1 MICRVLRL
9 ESDKLC
15 LAMNYIIDG
24 HNLIG
29 KLPGLS
35 LSMPDDE
42 QRLVELLVRFSRRG
56 RQRVE
61 VYFDGAPP
69 GQSGEVN
76 YGRVKAHFVLHSSTA
91 DQAIRTRLGVLGRA
105 SRNWAVV
112 TSDRSVQAAAHAA
125 HAQVLASEDFA
136 RRLLASLGV
145 GSPDAGEPLDQ
156 PLSED
161 EVREWLQV
169 FKQGGKRGD

>member
-1 MICRVLRL
+1 MIWRVERL
-9 ESDKLC
+9 GSDKLS

-42 QRLVELLVRFSRRG
+42 QRLVELLVRFSRHG

-69 GQSGEVN
+69 GQAGERSF
-76 YGRVKAHFVLHSSTA
+76 GRVKAHFVLHSSTA
-91 DQAIRTRLGVLGRA
+91 DQAIRTRLGMLGRA

-112 TSDRSVQAAAHAA
+112 TSDRGVQAAAHAA
-125 HAQVLASEDFA
+125 HAQVIASEDFA
-136 RRLLASLGV
+136 RRLLASLGA
-145 GSPDAGEPLDQ
+145 GSGDTAQPSDQ

-169 FKQGGKRGD
+169 FKQRGKRGD